1 MCVRRTRLRGRSEK
15 AKAKGCTRSACS
27 RRRVQEETS
36 GLKVGDPVVR
46 TGQPLS
52 VELGPGV
59 MENIF
64 DGIQVRRTLAG
75 QCCRCRGH

>member
-1 MCVRRTRLRGRSEK
+1 MARAARFGSLTALRL
-15 AKAKGCTRSACS
+15 
-27 RRRVQEETS
+27 QEETS

-64 DGIQVRRTLAG
+64 DGIQVRRTLAD
-75 QCCRCRGH
+75 QCALCRQR

>member
-1 MCVRRTRLRGRSEK
+1 MARAARFGSLT
-15 AKAKGCTRSACS
+15 ACCL
-27 RRRVQEETS
+27 QEETS

-75 QCCRCRGH
+75 QCALCRER

>member
-1 MCVRRTRLRGRSEK
+1 MCVRRTRLRG
-15 AKAKGCTRSACS
+15 ACS
-27 RRRVQEETS
+27 RAGEGLHVSVRSRRGVQEETS

-75 QCCRCRGH
+75 QCLAWRVR

>member
-1 MCVRRTRLRGRSEK
+1 M
-15 AKAKGCTRSACS
+15 
-27 RRRVQEETS
+27 
-36 GLKVGDPVVR
+36 VGDPVVR

-75 QCCRCRGH
+75 QWPAGPAR

>member
-1 MCVRRTRLRGRSEK
+1 M
-15 AKAKGCTRSACS
+15 
-27 RRRVQEETS
+27 RVQEETS

-75 QCCRCRGH
+75 QWPCEQPR

>member
-1 MCVRRTRLRGRSEK
+1 MRL
-15 AKAKGCTRSACS
+15 
-27 RRRVQEETS
+27 QEETS

-75 QCCRCRGH
+75 QCLAWRVR

>member
-1 MCVRRTRLRGRSEK
+1 VRRTAARQLQV
-15 AKAKGCTRSACS
+15 AFQGCTFSGCS
-27 RRRVQEETS
+27 RVRVQEETS

-75 QCCRCRGH
+75 QWPCEQPR

>member
-1 MCVRRTRLRGRSEK
+1 MCVRRTRQAAGQ
-15 AKAKGCTRSACS
+15 AKGCTCSVCS
-27 RRRVQEETS
+27 RRGVQEETS

-75 QCCRCRGH
+75 QCALCRER

>member
-1 MCVRRTRLRGRSEK
+1 M
-15 AKAKGCTRSACS
+15 
-27 RRRVQEETS
+27 QEETS

-75 QCCRCRGH
+75 HRPVLPLPCVLTRRFAAVRHSGR